1 MCTVVVPVDLYTY
14 TSIHPPPLSWF
25 IIIQNKDLVTA
36 AKSGDVQS
44 VQRLIVGGA
53 NVNCKDEVI

>member
-1 MCTVVVPVDLYTY
+1 M
-14 TSIHPPPLSWF
+14 
-25 IIIQNKDLVTA
+25 TA
-36 AKSGDVQS
+36 AEKGDVQT